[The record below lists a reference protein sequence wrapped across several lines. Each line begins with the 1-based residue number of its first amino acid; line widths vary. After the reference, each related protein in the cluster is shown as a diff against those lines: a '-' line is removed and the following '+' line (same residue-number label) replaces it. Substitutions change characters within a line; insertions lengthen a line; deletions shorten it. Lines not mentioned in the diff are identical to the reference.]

1 MVRGWD
7 LETFVKLAFS
17 LNVSSFQGSGLTAA
31 PRLHT
36 PEGVFKERLTRVAKT
51 SLFFNII

>member
-1 MVRGWD
+1 MGPRD
-7 LETFVKLAFS
+7 FSLVKLAFS
-17 LNVSSFQGSGLTAA
+17 LNVSSSFQGSGLTAA

-36 PEGVFKERLTRVAKT
+36 PEGVFKERLTRVAET